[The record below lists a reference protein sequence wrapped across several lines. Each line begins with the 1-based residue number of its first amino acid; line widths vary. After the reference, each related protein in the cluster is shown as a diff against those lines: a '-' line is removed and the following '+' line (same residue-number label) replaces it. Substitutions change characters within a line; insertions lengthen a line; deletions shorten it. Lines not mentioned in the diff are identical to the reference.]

1 MLEFNSHYSGHR
13 KHLIETNKG
22 NKTRDKFCT
31 FPLWSPQTTPNII
44 IKRSLQVNREACT
57 SYSSLN
63 KWEGKERKRQNIS
76 DPFLWWIL
84 TIQAQALL
92 PRLASSESEWPAT
105 GSGRPEL
112 DWGQQLQPQNV
123 IKVCLDLFNF
133 QPLIKRVWNEDW
145 ESSRAKSSTQLLE
158 IQSAG
163 FFTSKETESYWLLSG
178 SPG

>member
-1 MLEFNSHYSGHR
+1 MYLLSAINMNLILNLAPQNLNWSHSNRGSSG
-13 KHLIETNKG
+13 
-22 NKTRDKFCT
+22 
-31 FPLWSPQTTPNII
+31 
-44 IKRSLQVNREACT
+44 SLTWWDWKSQD
-57 SYSSLN
+57 
-63 KWEGKERKRQNIS
+63 NIS
-76 DPFLWWIL
+76 QIFSLME
-84 TIQAQALL
+84 IQYPPARHGDRGDRDRSCL
-92 PRLASSESEWPAT
+92 PASSESEWPAT

-163 FFTSKETESYWLLSG
+163 FFTSKETESYWLLTG

>member
-1 MLEFNSHYSGHR
+1 MYLLSYKYEFNNEFSPHNLNWSHPITGDHQQVGHD
-13 KHLIETNKG
+13 G
-22 NKTRDKFCT
+22 NKC
-31 FPLWSPQTTPNII
+31 PNISQI
-44 IKRSLQVNREACT
+44 FSLMEIQYPPARHGDRGDRDRSC
-57 SYSSLN
+57 
-63 KWEGKERKRQNIS
+63 
-76 DPFLWWIL
+76 
-84 TIQAQALL
+84 L
-92 PRLASSESEWPAT
+92 PASSESEWPAT